1 MFVKRRGDAPDPIYR
16 RTGRPPAALSTAELR
31 VCKHHGLIEHH
42 LCRQGASRPPR
53 WKCKRCM
60 GEAVTRRHQKV
71 RAIVVAAA
79 GGCCAVCGYSRS
91 ASALQFHHVD
101 PSRKEFDVNPSTGKA
116 LAKYL
121 EEAKK
126 CVLVCANCHVEIEA
140 GVTPCPPLTA
150 CWPDG
155 P

>member
-1 MFVKRRGDAPDPIYR
+1 
-16 RTGRPPAALSTAELR
+16 
-31 VCKHHGLIEHH
+31 
-42 LCRQGASRPPR
+42 
-53 WKCKRCM
+53 M

-71 RAIVVAAA
+71 RAIVIAAA
-79 GGCCAVCGYSRS
+79 GGCCVVCGYSRLP
-91 ASALQFHHVD
+91 SALQFHHVD

-150 CWPDG
+150 CWPEDRV